1 MNGLWIAIAFS
12 IWYGISLFI
21 SEKYSG
27 SFRFGKQWLFF
38 ICFVFSPLAGFLF
51 LKLSAR
57 K

>member
-1 MNGLWIAIAFS
+1 MNGLWLAIAFS

-38 ICFVFSPLAGFLF
+38 ICFVFSPIAGFLF